1 MTLIKEDNDPL
12 TTHEEI
18 AEIVKKTLTDALP
31 LSNTPGPVDVAGEE
45 GFAALSLL
53 YLDARGDL
61 FIKDQQNQPL
71 VWDGTDVT
79 IGATNSEYVKISG
92 TGLQFFNGST
102 ERFRIDIPSN
112 DLIFYGDAGEAF
124 FSVQQADVS
133 GDPFINL
140 DATALASNGDAH
152 MSLQSNLNSIFTLS
166 GDEDNNNTGDARIT
180 FSIGTAA
187 KAGIYVDASDSDAF
201 KIESNDGGLNFN
213 NAGTGDITINSS
225 ATAGSP
231 TNRLTID
238 MDKLK
243 IGTGSRYAEFQS
255 LDTDAPALYFVN
267 NDGDPPQPTDGAVI
281 YAKDNDLYRRSS
293 DGTVAIAA
301 WGTGGGTGTIDTTAD
316 YSMTGTWSF
325 SPSSGKSVPSFQPYA
340 SGAPFT
346 IGSNGFDQVV
356 SRLNADLLD
365 GDHASVFTRDAA
377 GVGTTIVGNWTF
389 TPTSGD
395 DFPRLPKNTWFNQ
408 ADDGTAPF
416 QVTSTEV
423 VANLQSDTTAL
434 AANSTLFNSQADTV
448 FAKLAGN
455 ETVTGDYTFEGAV
468 DFNPTLVADKITV
481 KSGAL
486 KIGAKA
492 AAEAPFSLTA
502 PYSGTIVSGL
512 NVQYLNGYEDTS
524 FIRPATATVNFT
536 GDWTF
541 NPSGTLPFTVAA
553 GKTDVVLRLNADL
566 LDGNHAEAFLFPETS
581 PVTIGGNW
589 TFLPNSGGNFP
600 DLPKQTYF
608 SESSLAP
615 FQVVSTAVVAN
626 LHATNSDQLG
636 GTAAASY
643 ATDAEVAT
651 LLTGYANLSEDETVA
666 GDYTF
671 TGELKPNSGSL
682 KIGAKAAAEAPFSLT
697 APHSLTVVTGLN
709 ADYVDGIHGTALANT
724 AQTEEITGTWT
735 FSTPPA
741 FTQSTGSSPFTV
753 SSITAV
759 ANLRSATSELA
770 TNSLELGGVTAV
782 SYTRNDNAETIDA
795 QWTFEDFPIKFKQIT
810 APGEPADTTANLW
823 YDVSDNGLWFRD
835 HNTEGNHNIN
845 LLSGNVASSTFADA
859 ATTSQTTYQEFRTI
873 APTTPDQTYAIEV
886 SLVGRGTAGSFDNG
900 FVYVRAY
907 AMFYT
912 NDSAAFVR
920 LPDQTYFRTPST
932 AKDGSGSTKTV
943 TSNNTGDFDLQIID
957 SSDNIVVK
965 ARGHNSSDVTPNAF
979 SWKCWTKVY
988 QV

>member
-225 ATAGSP
+225 ATEGSP

-238 MDKLK
+238 MDQLK
-243 IGTGSRYAEFQS
+243 IGTGTQHAEFQD
-255 LDTDAPALYFVN
+255 LDSGNPALFFY
-267 NDGDPPQPTDGAVI
+267 DGSDPAAPSNGAVV
-281 YAKDNDLYRRSS
+281 YAKSGDLYRRKS
-293 DGTVAIAA
+293 DGTISA
-301 WGTGGGTGTIDTTAD
+301 WGAGGGSGTIDEAAD

-395 DFPRLPKNTWFNQ
+395 DFPSLPKNTWFNQ

-468 DFNPTLVADKITV
+468 DVNTTLVADKITV

-589 TFLPNSGGNFP
+589 TFLPTSGGNFP

-697 APHSLTVVTGLN
+697 APHILTVVTGLN
-709 ADYVDGIHGTALANT
+709 ADYVDGIHGTAVANT

-770 TNSLELGGVTAV
+770 TNSLELGGVTAA
-782 SYTRNDNAETIDA
+782 SYPRNDNNETITSIWQFGNA
-795 QWTFEDFPIKFKQIT
+795 SNAVPISMAEMAT
-810 APGEPADTTANLW
+810 PTEPATSFGYLYHNSA
-823 YDVSDNGLWFRD
+823 DNGIYWMT
-835 HNTEGNHNIN
+835 HNTEGDYDTN
-845 LLSGNVASSTFADA
+845 LLAGDSSALFADA